1 MYAMQ
6 NVKPGGSDSTT
17 GNWKLAMGIL
27 VTFLFITSS
36 VAFAADVLFVVGKQ
50 RLKTVDEKV
59 MSSLIDK
66 GYNVVVREDKRVR
79 DKDLAGKDLVII
91 SDSVVVKWLK
101 VDFRETQIPIICTEA
116 LLFDNLGMTNQAK
129 SEDYGRKTHQQYV
142 TMVNSDHPLAASL
155 SNDVQVSTE
164 GLFIGWGVPG
174 KEAIKIATMMGDPSR
189 YTIFAYDAGARMQGP
204 IAPAKRV
211 GFYLSNKNK
220 GSITQDGWALFD
232 AAVDWAVAEPTM
244 ALAKVK

>member
-1 MYAMQ
+1 MQ
-6 NVKPGGSDSTT
+6 NVRPCGSDSTI
-17 GNWKLAMGIL
+17 GYWKKTIGIL
-27 VTFLFITSS
+27 LTVLFITSS
-36 VAFAADVLFVVGKQ
+36 VAFGADILFVVGKQ

-66 GYNVVVREDKRVR
+66 GFNVVVRADKRVR
-79 DKDLAGKDLVII
+79 DKDLAGKDLIII

-101 VDFRETQIPIICTEA
+101 VDFRDTQTPIICAEA
-116 LLFDNLGMTNQAK
+116 LLFDNLGMTKQVK
-129 SEDYGRKTHQQYV
+129 SQDYGRKTHQQYV
-142 TMVNSDHPLAASL
+142 SIVNSEHPLAASL
-155 SNDVQVSTE
+155 TNDVQVSTE

-174 KEAIKIATMMGDPSR
+174 EEAIKIATMMDNQSR

-204 IAPAKRV
+204 IAPAKRI

-232 AAVDWAVAEPTM
+232 AAVDWAVKDPI
-244 ALAKVK
+244 ALAKAK